1 MDRSQV
7 AGGKEHPSEIWIK
20 IQGMKASDESPSV
33 GIVAVGTSIP
43 EGVVTS
49 RDLEEKSGF
58 PEHVFTEKIGIR
70 RKPVASPEEHPSVL
84 GARAALD
91 ALRRAQLPAERID
104 LLIYCGAGLYD
115 YANWSPAAKIQH
127 EIGASNAYAYEIRNA
142 CNGGN
147 LGLYLASRQMLADP
161 DLNHA
166 LVVCSDT
173 PSRVLDYADESLISM
188 FAHGDGATAALLR
201 KNHPGNRILSYWG
214 ISDGSLADEI
224 RLPLGGT
231 RVPWT
236 EENLAKGL
244 HHPRIQDPDRLAE
257 IFATIYIRN
266 YVRVVREAL
275 RKCGR
280 SVSEID
286 FLFTNQV
293 KKSTLN
299 AVFEAL
305 DLPLEKTCRTMERY
319 GHLLSSD
326 TLLGLEQTLAQGRI
340 HEGDLVVLASSGA
353 GFHWAATVV
362 QY

>member
-1 MDRSQV
+1 MRP
-7 AGGKEHPSEIWIK
+7 E
-20 IQGMKASDESPSV
+20 ESSSV
-33 GIVAVGTSIP
+33 GIVAIGTCMPAS
-43 EGVVTS
+43 VVTS
-49 RDLEEKSGF
+49 QDLEEKTGF
-58 PEHVFTEKIGIR
+58 PEHVFVEKIGIR
-70 RKPVASPEEHPSVL
+70 QKPVASADEHPSVL

-91 ALRRAQLPAERID
+91 ALRRAQVAPEQID

-115 YANWSPAAKIQH
+115 YANWSPSAKVQH
-127 EIGASNAYAYEIRNA
+127 EIGASNAYSYEVRNA

-161 DLNHA
+161 ALNQA

-173 PSRVLDYADESLISM
+173 PSRVLNYSDESLISM
-188 FAHGDGATAALLR
+188 FAHGDGATAAVLR
-201 KNHPGNRILSYWG
+201 KNHPGNRILSYAG
-214 ISDGSLADEI
+214 ITDGSLADEI

-236 EENLAKGL
+236 AENLAQGR
-244 HHPRIQDPDRLAE
+244 HPRIQDPDRLSE
-257 IFATIYIRN
+257 IFATIYIKN
-266 YVRVVREAL
+266 YVRVVRDAL

-299 AVFEAL
+299 AIFEAL

-319 GHLLSSD
+319 GHLMSSD
-326 TLLGLEQTLAQGRI
+326 TLLGLEQMLALGRVR
-340 HEGDLVVLASSGA
+340 EGDLVVLASSGA

>member
-1 MDRSQV
+1 MARFD
-7 AGGKEHPSEIWIK
+7 EPS
-20 IQGMKASDESPSV
+20 SV
-33 GIVAVGTSIP
+33 GIVAIGTAIP
-43 EGVVTS
+43 EGVLTS
-49 RDLEEKSGF
+49 RDLGEQTGF
-58 PEHVFTEKIGIR
+58 PEHVFVDKIGIR
-70 RKPVASPEEHPSVL
+70 QKPVAAPEEHPSVL
-84 GARAALD
+84 GARAARD
-91 ALRRAQLPAERID
+91 ALRRAQISPERID
-104 LLIYCGAGLYD
+104 LILYCGAGLYD
-115 YANWSPAAKIQH
+115 YANWSPSAKIQH
-127 EIGASNAYAYEIRNA
+127 EIGASNAYTYEVRNA

-173 PSRVLDYADESLISM
+173 PSRVLNYADESLISM
-188 FAHGDGATAALLR
+188 FAHGDGATAALLQ
-201 KNHPGNRILSYWG
+201 KNHSGNRILSYSG

-231 RVPWT
+231 RMPWT
-236 EENLAKGL
+236 AENLAQGR
-244 HHPRIQDPDRLAE
+244 HPRIDDPDRLSE
-257 IFATIYIRN
+257 VFATVYIRN

-286 FLFTNQV
+286 YLFTNQV

-299 AVFEAL
+299 AILEAL

-326 TLLGLEQTLAQGRI
+326 TLLGLEQTLTQGRI
-340 HEGDLVVLASSGA
+340 REGDLVVLASSGA

>member
-1 MDRSQV
+1 MMRS
-7 AGGKEHPSEIWIK
+7 E
-20 IQGMKASDESPSV
+20 ESSTV
-33 GIVAVGTSIP
+33 GIVAIGTAIP

-49 RDLEEKSGF
+49 RDLEEKTGF
-58 PEHVFTEKIGIR
+58 PEHVFVDKIGIR
-70 RKPVASPEEHPSVL
+70 QKPVASPGEHPSTL
-84 GARAALD
+84 GAKAAQN
-91 ALRRAQLPAERID
+91 ALRQAQVSPEQID
-104 LLIYCGAGLYD
+104 LILYCGAGLYD
-115 YANWSPAAKIQH
+115 YANWSPSAKIQH
-127 EIGASNAYAYEIRNA
+127 EIGAVNAYTYEVRNA

-173 PSRVLDYADESLISM
+173 PSRVINYGDESLISM

-201 KNHPGNRILSYWG
+201 KGEPGNRILSYTG
-214 ISDGSLADEI
+214 ITEGSLADEI

-236 EENLAKGL
+236 EESLARGYR
-244 HHPRIQDPDRLAE
+244 HPRIDDPDRLSE
-257 IFATIYIRN
+257 VFATIYVKN

-305 DLPLEKTCRTMERY
+305 GLPLEKTCRTMERY

-326 TLLGLEQTLAQGRI
+326 TLLGLEQTLARGEIR
-340 HEGDLVVLASSGA
+340 EGNLVVLASSGA